1 MRGGRVPVRNAP
13 INDSFK
19 EDQYMNMDLWVREQ
33 IATQDKKAMPLLSY
47 PAVQEQFITVD
58 ELIHSSSEMALGV
71 RLMADRYNM
80 PFATTYMDLSIEAEA
95 FGAKCTY
102 HTDDIPTIT
111 GQLISSQ
118 EEADALQIPEL
129 GAGRTGKVLRALGK
143 TLTLVNDRPVF
154 ANCTGPFS
162 LAGRLMD
169 VNEVLLMTYEEPELV
184 HSVLEKCT
192 EFLMKYIRAM
202 KELGANGV
210 IMAEPLAGLMSG
222 NAMQEFSSDYVRRI
236 IDELQDRD
244 FVFVYHNCSNA
255 IEKKADAVLS
265 TGARMFHF
273 GEGADMWKLL
283 NTLPRDV
290 IVMGNISPSAVFLC
304 DSTDKMAKDTQY
316 LLRKCMVFE
325 NFMISSGCDI
335 PANTPL
341 QNIDRFFEVI
351 NLGYHKARLWGQIS
365 RAYPH
370 NPEIKSY

>member
-1 MRGGRVPVRNAP
+1 
-13 INDSFK
+13 
-19 EDQYMNMDLWVREQ
+19 MNMDLWVREQ

-58 ELIHSSSEMALGV
+58 QLIHSSSEMALGV

-111 GQLISSQ
+111 GQLISTQ
-118 EEADALQIPEL
+118 EEADALAVPEV

-184 HSVLEKCT
+184 HTVLEKCT
-192 EFLMKYIRAM
+192 QFLLKYIKAM
-202 KELGANGV
+202 KDLGANGV
-210 IMAEPLAGLMSG
+210 IMAEPLAGLMSSG
-222 NAMQEFSSDYVRRI
+222 AMQEFSSDYVRRI

-255 IEKKADAVLS
+255 IEKKVDAVIS
-265 TGARMFHF
+265 TGARMYHF
-273 GEGADMWKLL
+273 GERADMWKLL
-283 NTLPRDV
+283 NSMPRDV

-304 DSTDKMAKDTQY
+304 DSTDKMALDTQY

-341 QNIDRFFEVI
+341 ANIDKFFEVI

-370 NPEIKSY
+370 NPETASYLKQP

>member
-1 MRGGRVPVRNAP
+1 
-13 INDSFK
+13 
-19 EDQYMNMDLWVREQ
+19 MNMDLWVREQ
-33 IATQDKKAMPLLSY
+33 IATGDKKAMPLLSY
-47 PAVQEQFITVD
+47 PAVQELFITVD
-58 ELIHSSSEMALGV
+58 DLIHSSNEMALGV
-71 RLMADRYNM
+71 RLMADRYDM

-111 GQLISSQ
+111 GQLISTQ
-118 EEADALQIPEL
+118 EEADALVVPEL

-184 HSVLEKCT
+184 HTVLEKCT
-192 EFLMKYIRAM
+192 QFLLKYIRAM

-210 IMAEPLAGLMSG
+210 IMAEPLAGLMSA

-236 IDELQDRD
+236 VDELQDRD

-255 IEKKADAVLS
+255 IEKKVDAVVT

-283 NTLPRDV
+283 NSMPRDV

-341 QNIDRFFEVI
+341 ENIDKFFEVI
-351 NLGYHKARLWGQIS
+351 NLGYHKARLWQQIN

-370 NPEIKSY
+370 NPELKSY

>member
-1 MRGGRVPVRNAP
+1 
-13 INDSFK
+13 
-19 EDQYMNMDLWVREQ
+19 MNMDLWVREQ

-47 PAVQEQFITVD
+47 PAVQQQFITVD
-58 ELIHSSSEMALGV
+58 QLIHSSSEMALGV

-80 PFATTYMDLSIEAEA
+80 PFATTYMDLSVEAEA

-111 GQLISSQ
+111 GQLISTQ

-169 VNEVLLMTYEEPELV
+169 VNEVLLLTYEDPDLV

-192 EFLMKYIRAM
+192 QFLLTYIRAM
-202 KELGANGV
+202 KDLGANGV
-210 IMAEPLAGLMSG
+210 IMAEPLAGLMSSNG
-222 NAMQEFSSDYVRRI
+222 MQEFSSDYVKRI

-244 FVFVYHNCSNA
+244 FVFCYHNCSNA
-255 IEKKADAVLS
+255 IEKKVDAVIA
-265 TGARMFHF
+265 TGARMYHF

-283 NTLPRDV
+283 NAMPRDV

-304 DSTDKMAKDTQY
+304 DSTDKMALDTQH

-335 PANTPL
+335 PAKTPL
-341 QNIDRFFEVI
+341 ANIDKFFEVI

-370 NPEIKSY
+370 NPDYKI

>member
-1 MRGGRVPVRNAP
+1 
-13 INDSFK
+13 
-19 EDQYMNMDLWVREQ
+19 MNMDLWVREQ

-47 PAVQEQFITVD
+47 PAVQQLFITVD
-58 ELIHSSSEMALGV
+58 RLVNSSNEMALGV
-71 RLMADRYNM
+71 RLIADRYKM
-80 PFATTYMDLSIEAEA
+80 PFATTYMDLSVEAEA

-129 GAGRTGKVLRALGK
+129 GTGRTGKVLRALGK
-143 TLTLVNDRPVF
+143 TLNLVTDRPVF

-169 VNEVLLMTYEEPELV
+169 VNEILLMTYEEPELV

-192 EFLMKYIRAM
+192 TFLLEYIGAM

-210 IMAEPLAGLMSG
+210 IMAEPLAGLMSTA
-222 NAMQEFSSDYVRRI
+222 AMQEFSSQYVRRI
-236 IDELQDRD
+236 VDALQDRD
-244 FVFVYHNCSNA
+244 FIFVYHNCSNA
-255 IEKKADAVLS
+255 IEKKVDALVT

-273 GEGADMWKLL
+273 GEKADMWQLL
-283 NTLPRDV
+283 NDLPKDV
-290 IVMGNISPSAVFLC
+290 IVMGNISPSAVFMG
-304 DSTDKMAKDTQY
+304 DSTDKMAMDTQA

-335 PANTPL
+335 TALTPL
-341 QNIDRFFEVI
+341 ENIDKFFEVI
-351 NLGYHKARLWGQIS
+351 ELGYHKAKLWYQINRGYMS
-365 RAYPH
+365 
-370 NPEIKSY
+370 NPSFVKFLKPRE

>member
-1 MRGGRVPVRNAP
+1 
-13 INDSFK
+13 
-19 EDQYMNMDLWVREQ
+19 MNMDLWVREQ
-33 IATQDKKAMPLLSY
+33 IATADKKAMPLLSY
-47 PAVQEQFITVD
+47 PAVQQQFITVD
-58 ELIHSSSEMALGV
+58 QLIHSSSEMALGV
-71 RLMADRYNM
+71 RLMADRYRM

-102 HTDDIPTIT
+102 HTNDIPTIT
-111 GQLISSQ
+111 GQLISTQ

-143 TLTLVNDRPVF
+143 TMTLVNDRPVF

-169 VNEVLLMTYEEPELV
+169 VNEVLLLTYEEPELV

-192 EFLMKYIRAM
+192 QFLIKYIKAM
-202 KELGANGV
+202 KDLGANGV
-210 IMAEPLAGLMSG
+210 IMAEPLAGLMSANG
-222 NAMQEFSSDYVRRI
+222 MQEFSSDYVRRI

-244 FVFVYHNCSNA
+244 FVFCYHNCSNA
-255 IEKKADAVLS
+255 IEKKADAVIS
-265 TGARMFHF
+265 TGARMYHF

-283 NTLPRDV
+283 HLMPRDV

-304 DSTDKMAKDTQY
+304 DSTDKMAVDTQY
-316 LLRKCMVFE
+316 LLRKCMIFE

-341 QNIDRFFEVI
+341 QNIDKFFEVI
-351 NLGYHKARLWGQIS
+351 ELGYHKARLWYQIN
-365 RAYPH
+365 RAYQH
-370 NPEIKSY
+370 NPSFEGILKPESN